1 MSRWRLIALGLGAYA
16 LGLIATAPAS
26 LIGAGLQQLSEG
38 RLRLAETKGTLWSGT
53 GQIEM
58 LDRMR
63 RSGVAKNITWQ
74 VRPAYLLRGQLRC
87 EVGLD
92 LAAKHF
98 PVTFSLAGIEVADA
112 AIDLPAA
119 ALGLAIPKLAPLG
132 LTGEVL
138 LHVARLSFVRN
149 TVRGNA
155 TLQWRGAGSAFTRVS
170 PLGDYELRFDG
181 DGAAVRASLRTLQG
195 PLQLDG
201 QGSWASGGNPAFLG
215 TARIPPEH
223 LQQLA
228 PLMRMIAVD
237 RGEGRFELQLK

>member
-1 MSRWRLIALGLGAYA
+1 VNRWRLLGLGLVAYA

-26 LIGAGLQQLSEG
+26 LIDAGLQQATEG
-38 RLRLAETKGTLWSGT
+38 RLRLAEAQGTLWSGT

-58 LDRMR
+58 RDRMH
-63 RSGVAKNITWQ
+63 RSGVAKSVTWR

-92 LAAKHF
+92 LAAKRF
-98 PVTFSLAGIEVADA
+98 PVTISLARIEVADA
-112 AIDLPAA
+112 DINLPAA

-132 LTGEVL
+132 LAGDVL
-138 LHVARLSFVRN
+138 LHVARVSLERSAIQ
-149 TVRGNA
+149 GNA
-155 TLQWRGAGSAFTRVS
+155 TLQWRGAGSAYTPVS
-170 PLGDYELRFDG
+170 PLGDYELRFEG

-201 QGSWASGGNPAFLG
+201 QGSWARGGNPAFLG

-237 RGEGRFELQLK
+237 RGEGSFALELR

>member
-1 MSRWRLIALGLGAYA
+1 MSRWRLLGLGLGAYA

-26 LIGAGLQQLSEG
+26 LIDAGLQQAGEG
-38 RLRLAETKGTLWSGT
+38 RLRLAEAHGTLWSGT

-58 LDRMR
+58 RDRMH
-63 RSGVAKNITWQ
+63 RSGIAKSITWQ
-74 VRPAYLLRGQLRC
+74 VLPAYLLRGQLRC

-92 LAAKHF
+92 LAAKRF
-98 PVTFSLAGIEVADA
+98 PVTISLTGIEVADA
-112 AIDLPAA
+112 DVSLPAA

-132 LTGEVL
+132 LGGDVL
-138 LHVARLSFVRN
+138 LHVARISIGRSAIS
-149 TVRGNA
+149 GNA

-181 DGAAVRASLRTLQG
+181 EGAVVRASLRTLQG

-201 QGSWASGGNPAFLG
+201 QGSWASGGNPTFLG
-215 TARIPPEH
+215 TARVPPEH

-228 PLMRMIAVD
+228 PLMRMIAVE
-237 RGEGRFELQLK
+237 RGEGSFELQLN